1 MVPFA
6 AANGFKLM
14 GVVARG
20 SNKAKEKP
28 GVEPE
33 WGTLTCVSL
42 HGAVTLRLEK
52 FNYPPHSLLHFFS
65 FLAEYMCGLE
75 FVDQQTS

>member
-20 SNKAKEKP
+20 SNKAEEKP
-28 GVEPE
+28 GVEPAR
-33 WGTLTCVSL
+33 GMLTRVSL
-42 HGAVTLRLEK
+42 HGAVMLRLEK
-52 FNYPPHSLLHFFS
+52 FNYPPSYFFFP
-65 FLAEYMCGLE
+65 FLAECLCGLE
-75 FVDQQTS
+75 FVNQQSS